1 MNDSPTTLRSAKE
14 LAAWPGPGHPRHQLR
29 MFTVTVRRAGQ
40 RPGKLHVA
48 AQTERDAIL
57 RAGLGLARR
66 YPAASA
72 DLWSVT
78 GVTDPAPATWSPPA

>member
-1 MNDSPTTLRSAKE
+1 MADSTPHVCTAQE

-40 RPGKLHVA
+40 RAVKLHVP

-78 GVTDPAPATWSPPA
+78 GVTDPAPVTWSPPA